1 MRRFYSIVVA
11 VSLVLLAI
19 TILTL
24 VQTEQLWAIP
34 AFARKYSMSCTTCHA
49 PFPGL
54 KPYGD
59 EFAGNGFVLKDKDAP
74 RYTVETGDQ
83 QLSLIRELPFAIR
96 MEGYA
101 TYNSASDRDLDFTAP
116 YLIKLLSGGTLTK
129 NVAYYFYFFLSER
142 GEVAGLEDAFIMFND
157 IGGSELDIYVGQFQ
171 VSDPLFKREVRLEF
185 EDYQIYR
192 VRPFGSGINLT
203 YDRGVMLTYGFPS
216 KTDVAVELLNGNGIG
231 AADELRLY
239 DDDKYKCVAGRLS
252 QDVGEYLRLGGF
264 GYYGKEGTE
273 SQNNEVSMFG
283 PDLTIGNDRVT
294 LNLQYLERRD
304 EVKTLGYVRHPK
316 YETRGAFGELIFWP
330 NGDRSRWYATALFNW
345 VESDDRSQDYR
356 TVSLDIGHLLR
367 TNIKLVGG
375 LTYDL
380 HNEETRIIAGFVTA
394 F

>member
-1 MRRFYSIVVA
+1 MRKIYSMVVA
-11 VSLVLLAI
+11 VSVVMLAA

-24 VQTEQLWAIP
+24 LQTEQLWATP

-49 PFPGL
+49 PFPRL

-59 EFAGNGFVLKDKDAP
+59 EFAANGFVLKDKDTP

-83 QLSLIRELPFAIR
+83 NLSLIRELPFALR
-96 MEGYA
+96 MEGFA
-101 TYNSASDRDLDFTAP
+101 TYNSASNRDLDFTAP
-116 YLIKLLSGGTLTK
+116 YLVKLLSGGTLTK
-129 NVAYYFYFFLSER
+129 DVAYYFYFFLSER
-142 GEVAGLEDAFIMFND
+142 GEVAGLEDAFIMFNNL
-157 IGGSELDIYVGQFQ
+157 GGSELDIYVGQFQ

-216 KTDVAVELLNGNGIG
+216 KTDIAVELLNGNGIG

-252 QDVGEYLRLGGF
+252 QDVGKYLRLGGF
-264 GYYGKEGTE
+264 GYGGKEGTE
-273 SQNNEVSMFG
+273 SHNNKVSMIG
-283 PDLTIGNDRVT
+283 PDLTLGNDRVT

-304 EVKTLGYVRHPK
+304 EVKTLSVIRHPK
-316 YETRGAFGELIFWP
+316 YETRGAFGELVFWP
-330 NGDRSRWYATALFNW
+330 EGDRSRWYATALFNW
-345 VESDDRSQDYR
+345 VESDDRSQEYR
-356 TVSLDIGHLLR
+356 TLSFDVGQLLR
-367 TNIKLVGG
+367 TNIRLVGG

-380 HNEETRIIAGFVTA
+380 HNEETRIIAGFITA